1 MWLDFLGALRT
12 GAETHYTLDMAQRDL
27 RMVELCRT
35 QRREVSEMPKARRVH
50 RLLDVHPE
58 HGAG

>member
-1 MWLDFLGALRT
+1 MWLDFLRALRT

-35 QRREVSEMPKARRVH
+35 QRREVINDPLRS
-50 RLLDVHPE
+50 HPFVDQNQPNSPLTV
-58 HGAG
+58 